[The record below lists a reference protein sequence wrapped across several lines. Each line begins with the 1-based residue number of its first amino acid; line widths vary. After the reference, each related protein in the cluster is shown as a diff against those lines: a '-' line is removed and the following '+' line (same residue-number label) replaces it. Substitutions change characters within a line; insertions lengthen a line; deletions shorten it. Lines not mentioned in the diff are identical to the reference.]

1 MREPETPGAPPR
13 SSLIARHGRSFPV
26 YVGSGG
32 VATAGHYAVTIA
44 AVELIGAAP
53 VAASAAGFAV
63 GAGVKYWLNYVV
75 AFQSRARHAA
85 AMTRYVVMLAVMLAL
100 NTLVFA
106 LLQRGLGLHYIVAQV
121 LTTILLIPPGYVVSR
136 HWVFR

>member
-1 MREPETPGAPPR
+1 M
-13 SSLIARHGRSFPV
+13 

-32 VATAGHYAVTIA
+32 IATASHYLVTVA
-44 AVELIGAAP
+44 AVELFSAEP
-53 VAASAAGFAV
+53 VAASASGFAV

-85 AMTRYVVMLAVMLAL
+85 AMTRYVVMLAAMLAL

-136 HWVFR
+136 QWVFR